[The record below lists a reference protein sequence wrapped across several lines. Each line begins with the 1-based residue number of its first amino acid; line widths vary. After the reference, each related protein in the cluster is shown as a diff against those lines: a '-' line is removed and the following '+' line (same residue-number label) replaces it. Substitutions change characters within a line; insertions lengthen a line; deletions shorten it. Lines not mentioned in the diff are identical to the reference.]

1 MNDEYIYQ
9 YPAPEYMERF
19 KEMVAQRTTNT
30 NGARKKVIVCFGISM
45 AFLVLYCLP
54 FLNFIDTYLLLVA
67 VIFLC
72 ATVILLKGITKKIG
86 THNLMI
92 QATESD
98 MVLTYYSVGATP
110 KKVLTLRYEDIIE
123 CQFFDKSYTKIQI
136 TFKKNKHSYLKSYSQ
151 TGGEVSNLV
160 DTMVSFELNPYSYE
174 QGFFMYIAPDYFN
187 IKKNALTDKILK
199 KYGNINEYFT
209 RLAESEEVE

>member
-9 YPAPEYMERF
+9 YPAPEYMENF

-72 ATVILLKGITKKIG
+72 ATVILLKGITK
-86 THNLMI
+86 NLHENGDYKLDEKTAEKLFMSE
-92 QATESD
+92 QPA
-98 MVLTYYSVGATP
+98 
-110 KKVLTLRYEDIIE
+110 KVSPNAETLD
-123 CQFFDKSYTKIQI
+123 
-136 TFKKNKHSYLKSYSQ
+136 L
-151 TGGEVSNLV
+151 
-160 DTMVSFELNPYSYE
+160 SF
-174 QGFFMYIAPDYFN
+174 
-187 IKKNALTDKILK
+187 
-199 KYGNINEYFT
+199 
-209 RLAESEEVE
+209 

>member
-9 YPAPEYMERF
+9 YPAPEYMENF

-110 KKVLTLRYEDIIE
+110 KKVLTLRYEAV
-123 CQFFDKSYTKIQI
+123 SYT
-136 TFKKNKHSYLKSYSQ
+136 H
-151 TGGEVSNLV
+151 
-160 DTMVSFELNPYSYE
+160 
-174 QGFFMYIAPDYFN
+174 
-187 IKKNALTDKILK
+187 LTLPT
-199 KYGNINEYFT
+199 N
-209 RLAESEEVE
+209 

>member
-1 MNDEYIYQ
+1 M
-9 YPAPEYMERF
+9 
-19 KEMVAQRTTNT
+19 
-30 NGARKKVIVCFGISM
+30 
-45 AFLVLYCLP
+45 
-54 FLNFIDTYLLLVA
+54 
-67 VIFLC
+67 
-72 ATVILLKGITKKIG
+72 
-86 THNLMI
+86 
-92 QATESD
+92 
-98 MVLTYYSVGATP
+98 LTYYSVVGTP

-151 TGGEVSNLV
+151 TGGEVSHLV

-187 IKKNALTDKILK
+187 IKKYALTDKILK

>member
-1 MNDEYIYQ
+1 
-9 YPAPEYMERF
+9 
-19 KEMVAQRTTNT
+19 
-30 NGARKKVIVCFGISM
+30 M

-151 TGGEVSNLV
+151 TGGEVSHLV
-160 DTMVSFELNPYSYE
+160 DTMVSFELNLYSYE

-187 IKKNALTDKILK
+187 IKKYALTDKILK